1 MARKKDTSASK
12 MMAVIFTKSE
22 QRIFEEYRDTFG
34 FENSAD
40 AYRGLLDLVE
50 EKWTGIK
57 LKNDQRFSIRLS
69 MSDYDELERIREGLG
84 GISRS
89 EVLRRG
95 VDFLHGVISNKCEFP
110 RWKEFAAKVPR
121 FERTGKKKE
130 NGLASGRMVIYS
142 MNDLSH
148 QVLQEVCRAFGE
160 GRTGALRL
168 ALEVA
173 KVLPPEKLAKKE
185 EEKFHSTVRLREA
198 EYEKME
204 TLKKRLNYN
213 GNGIFRTGIFLAN
226 RELQEYKMNK
236 KSSQKLLSVRSDV
249 YKMMDYIPFDTVK
262 QRVILRP

>member
-1 MARKKDTSASK
+1 MGREKKPANK
-12 MMAVIFTKSE
+12 LVAVIFTKSE
-22 QRIFEEYRDTFG
+22 KEIFEEYRDTFG

-57 LKNDQRFSIRLS
+57 LKNDQRFSIRIN
-69 MSDYDELERIREGLG
+69 MADYNELERIRENLG

-95 VDFLHGVISNKCEFP
+95 VDFLHGVISDKREFS

-121 FERTGKKKE
+121 FERTGKKKKE
-130 NGLASGRMVIYS
+130 SLASGKMVVYS
-142 MNDLSH
+142 MNDLSK
-148 QVLQEVCRAFGE
+148 QELQEVCRAFGE
-160 GRTGALRL
+160 DRTGALRL
-168 ALEVA
+168 ALEAA

-204 TLKKRLNYN
+204 MLKARLNYN
-213 GNGIFRTGIFLAN
+213 SNGILRTGVFLAK
-226 RELQEYKMNK
+226 RELQEYRMNRRGEDK
-236 KSSQKLLSVRSDV
+236 CISINSDLWRSDSF
-249 YKMMDYIPFDTVK
+249 IPVNNV
-262 QRVILRP
+262 QQSVILRP